1 MSTAVRVNVG
11 TTAKKLTGAFVPGG
25 ATQAL
30 LVQALD
36 GDVFLGGSDVTATA
50 GYPLRQ
56 GEQLGGNAA
65 SHLWAVAA
73 AGTIEVAVLR
83 QLSA

>member
-1 MSTAVRVNVG
+1 
-11 TTAKKLTGAFVPGG
+11 
-25 ATQAL
+25 
-30 LVQALD
+30 
-36 GDVFLGGSDVTATA
+36 VTATA

-56 GEQLGGNAA
+56 GEQLGVNAA